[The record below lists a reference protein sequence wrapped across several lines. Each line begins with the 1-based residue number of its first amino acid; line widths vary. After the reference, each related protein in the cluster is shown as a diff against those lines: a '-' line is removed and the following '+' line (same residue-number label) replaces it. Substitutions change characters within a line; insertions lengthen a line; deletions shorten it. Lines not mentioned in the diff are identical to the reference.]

1 VNLTTSYNL
10 IDTWMLGKR
19 WEEEVIQTK
28 NEMIAFVQFSC
39 RFQKLRV
46 NLMDDLAIKQT
57 VVQSYLED
65 CVEMS
70 ENLVYNYY
78 CFSICVTFQFIT
90 LLNKFSDFSVSRSH
104 SGNSCV
110 YRTLK

>member
-1 VNLTTSYNL
+1 MNLNTSYNL

-28 NEMIAFVQFSC
+28 NEMIALVQYFK
-39 RFQKLRV
+39 KLHV
-46 NLMDDLAIKQT
+46 KLMDDLAIKKT
-57 VVQSYLED
+57 VVQSYQED

-70 ENLVYNYY
+70 ENEVYNFY

-90 LLNKFSDFSVSRSH
+90 LLNKFSDFGVSRSH
-104 SGNSCV
+104 PGNSSV

>member
-1 VNLTTSYNL
+1 MNLTTSYNL

-28 NEMIAFVQFSC
+28 NEMIAFVLYFK
-39 RFQKLRV
+39 KLLV

-70 ENLVYNYY
+70 ENEVYNY
-78 CFSICVTFQFIT
+78 FFFQYVLHF
-90 LLNKFSDFSVSRSH
+90 
-104 SGNSCV
+104 NS
-110 YRTLK
+110 

>member
-1 VNLTTSYNL
+1 
-10 IDTWMLGKR
+10 MLGKR

-28 NEMIAFVQFSC
+28 NEMIAFVQYFK
-39 RFQKLRV
+39 KLRV

-57 VVQSYLED
+57 VVQSYHEE

-70 ENLVYNYY
+70 ENEVYNYY

>member
-1 VNLTTSYNL
+1 VNLMTSYKL

-28 NEMIAFVQFSC
+28 NEMIALVQYFK
-39 RFQKLRV
+39 KLRV

-70 ENLVYNYY
+70 ENEVYNYY

>member
-1 VNLTTSYNL
+1 MNLTTSYNL

-28 NEMIAFVQFSC
+28 NEMIAFVLYFK
-39 RFQKLRV
+39 KLLV

-57 VVQSYLED
+57 AVQSYLED

-70 ENLVYNYY
+70 ENEVYNYFF
-78 CFSICVTFQFIT
+78 FSICVTFQFIT
-90 LLNKFSDFSVSRSH
+90 LLNKFSDFRVSRSP